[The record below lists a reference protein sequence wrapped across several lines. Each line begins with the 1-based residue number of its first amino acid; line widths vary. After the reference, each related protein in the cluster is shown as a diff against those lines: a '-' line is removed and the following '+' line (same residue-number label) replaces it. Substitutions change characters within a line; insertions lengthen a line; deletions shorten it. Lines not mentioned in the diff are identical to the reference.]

1 MKKVSRLFMVFLG
14 FIFFCFL
21 NSCTLV
27 IPTIPSDVETKLEQ
41 KGYDVEMFAGSDA
54 QIATGYTGFFK
65 KNYEKAIDVVI
76 GTYEEGDYGCIFI
89 VWFQN
94 KEIAEQANKEFY
106 EYLEEHPDT
115 NHLESRIYENIIYI
129 GNEKGIFDFEY

>member
-1 MKKVSRLFMVFLG
+1 M
-14 FIFFCFL
+14 
-21 NSCTLV
+21 
-27 IPTIPSDVETKLEQ
+27 
-41 KGYDVEMFAGSDA
+41 
-54 QIATGYTGFFK
+54 
-65 KNYEKAIDVVI
+65 VI
-76 GTYEEGDYGCIFI
+76 GTYGEGDYGCIFI